1 MGLKKKSAEEKEAKS
16 IRNKRRRKSLFGK
29 VKGAWKYLTD
39 KKHYRKVKDE
49 RKTNREADR
58 LKIKKGDKS
67 PADKAGLSLK
77 QRTTAA
83 KRTETFKADRKI
95 KDKGQK
101 SYNKG
106 RDKKDWVNSAYER
119 RQKDAEAATKAV
131 AKKRH
136 ETFKADRKVKD
147 KGQKSYNKG
156 KAKKDWVNSAYERR
170 QKDSDTAMRDA
181 ARKRHKAW
189 KESRAKKRE
198 DKKLKRLD
206 RKIANQKK

>member
-1 MGLKKKSAEEKEAKS
+1 MGLKKSTEEKEAQK
-16 IRNKRRRKSLFGK
+16 IRNKRRRKGLFK
-29 VKGAWKYLTD
+29 AAKGAWKYLTD

-49 RKTNREADR
+49 RKTKREAER

-67 PADKAGLSLK
+67 PADKAGLSVK

-83 KRTETFKADRKI
+83 
-95 KDKGQK
+95 
-101 SYNKG
+101 
-106 RDKKDWVNSAYER
+106 
-119 RQKDAEAATKAV
+119 
-131 AKKRH
+131 KRH

-156 KAKKDWVNSAYERR
+156 KDKKDWVNSAYERR
-170 QKDSDTAMRDA
+170 QKDADTAMRDA

-189 KESRAKKRE
+189 KEARAKKRE

>member
-1 MGLKKKSAEEKEAKS
+1 MGLKKSTEEKEARK
-16 IRNKRRRKSLFGK
+16 IRNKRRRKGVFSA
-29 VKGAWKYLTD
+29 VKGAFKYLTN
-39 KKHYRKVKDE
+39 KEHYRKVKDD
-49 RKTNREADR
+49 RKTKREADR

-83 KRTETFKADRKI
+83 KRTETFKSDRKV

-106 RDKKDWVNSAYER
+106 KDKKDWVNSAYER
-119 RQKDAEAATKAV
+119 RQKDAETATKKV

-136 ETFKADRKVKD
+136 TTFKEDRKVKD

-156 KAKKDWVNSAYERR
+156 RDKKDHVSSAYERR

-189 KESRAKKRE
+189 KESRAKKKE

>member
-1 MGLKKKSAEEKEAKS
+1 MGLKKSTEEKEARK
-16 IRNKRRRKSLFGK
+16 IRGKRRREKLFGK
-29 VKGAWKYLTD
+29 VKGAFKFLTN
-39 KKHYRKVKDE
+39 KKHYRKVKDD
-49 RKTNREADR
+49 RKTKREAER

-83 KRTETFKADRKI
+83 KRHETFKSDRKV

-106 RDKKDWVNSAYER
+106 KDKKDWVNSAYER
-119 RQKDAEAATKAV
+119 RQKDAEAATKEV

-136 ETFKADRKVKD
+136 TTFKEDRKVKD

-156 KAKKDWVNSAYERR
+156 RDKKDHVSSAYERR
-170 QKDSDTAMRDA
+170 QADSKKSMQDA

-189 KESRAKKRE
+189 KESRAKKRD

>member
-1 MGLKKKSAEEKEAKS
+1 MGLKKSTEEKEARK
-16 IRNKRRRKSLFGK
+16 IRGKRRREKLFGK
-29 VKGAWKYLTD
+29 VKGAFKFLTN
-39 KKHYRKVKDE
+39 KKHYRKVKDD
-49 RKTNREADR
+49 RKTKREAER

-67 PADKAGLSLK
+67 PADKAGLSVK

-83 KRTETFKADRKI
+83 KRHETFKSDRKV

-106 RDKKDWVNSAYER
+106 KDKKDWVNSAYER
-119 RQKDAEAATKAV
+119 RQKDAEAATKKV

-156 KAKKDWVNSAYERR
+156 KAKKDWVKSAYERR

-189 KESRAKKRE
+189 KESRAKKKE